1 MIGLQCARLRAAL
14 VDFADGSLE
23 EPERASMER
32 HVSRCADCADTVLA
46 LREVPDELARRVRPA
61 PDERFFS
68 EQRRRIG
75 EAIDRGVIVDVR
87 SRPTRRPRPAAWWR
101 LAPALAAAAAL
112 FLVLE
117 RSPTTAPEPSAQT
130 SAAVPAQH
138 ARSGESLAAFVEEPS
153 PLTSVDVT
161 SVDESSLASLD
172 ESLED
177 SFAGYSDGHLI

>member
-32 HVSRCADCADTVLA
+32 HVSRCADCAEAVLA
-46 LREVPDELARRVRPA
+46 LREVPAELARRVRPA

-68 EQRRRIG
+68 EQRRSIG
-75 EAIDRGVIVDVR
+75 EAIDRGVVVAVP

-101 LAPALAAAAAL
+101 AAPALAAAAAL

-117 RSPTTAPEPSAQT
+117 RTPTTAPEPPARPV
-130 SAAVPAQH
+130 AAVPARH
-138 ARSGESLAAFVEEPS
+138 ARPGESLTAFVEEPS
-153 PLTSVDVT
+153 PLASVDVT
-161 SVDESSLASLD
+161 SVDESTFASLD